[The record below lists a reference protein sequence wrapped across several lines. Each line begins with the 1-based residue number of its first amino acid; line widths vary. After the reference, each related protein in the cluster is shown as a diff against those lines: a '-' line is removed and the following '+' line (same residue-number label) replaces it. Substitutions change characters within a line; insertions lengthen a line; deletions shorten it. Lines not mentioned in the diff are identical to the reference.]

1 MKPFTVTM
9 MMSVNKI
16 GKFLHV
22 SDEKLTLSVSNIKLY
37 GLNRL

>member
-1 MKPFTVTM
+1 MKTTM
-9 MMSVNKI
+9 MMSLDKI

-22 SDEKLTLSVSNIKLY
+22 SDKKLTLSVSNIELY